1 MAGPA
6 PGSLVV
12 EVMPWV
18 ALLASLLMLGGAWVG
33 LTTVRD
39 LLLDGLRTE
48 ARVIAQG
55 MAGQV
60 QQVLRSADGALSLLQ
75 SGLSSRDPPPDDAA
89 LRRMMGCCE
98 MLPGD
103 LGVFLRNPQG
113 KVIASTLRTPN
124 LERALGTLSPPQAP
138 SPAPPAAAPP
148 AFLAS
153 PPSSAAGGPSR
164 LIPVPPD
171 RPPRSLVLLRAPSG
185 PGQYGAGMVLQA
197 ATLLESF
204 DGLLALHPSAVRLQQ
219 QGPIQTVLAQRGSP
233 EMLKRIAGRRDTP
246 APGPGGWGSQDW
258 LTATSPVPPFA
269 VNVTV
274 SLSAADT
281 MRRWWESAS
290 PAWPPCWRW
299 PWP

>member
-60 QQVLRSADGALSLLQ
+60 QQVLRSADNALSLLQ
-75 SGLSSRDPPPDDAA
+75 SSLSSRDPPPDDAA

-103 LGVFLRNPQG
+103 LGVFLR
-113 KVIASTLRTPN
+113 
-124 LERALGTLSPPQAP
+124 LS
-138 SPAPPAAAPP
+138 
-148 AFLAS
+148 
-153 PPSSAAGGPSR
+153 
-164 LIPVPPD
+164 LI
-171 RPPRSLVLLRAPSG
+171 
-185 PGQYGAGMVLQA
+185 
-197 ATLLESF
+197 
-204 DGLLALHPSAVRLQQ
+204 H
-219 QGPIQTVLAQRGSP
+219 I
-233 EMLKRIAGRRDTP
+233 
-246 APGPGGWGSQDW
+246 
-258 LTATSPVPPFA
+258 
-269 VNVTV
+269 
-274 SLSAADT
+274 
-281 MRRWWESAS
+281 
-290 PAWPPCWRW
+290 
-299 PWP
+299 